1 MNPTQPNSHPT
12 NLPPSAADNERPS
25 RGLVA
30 GLIVLSLLILVG
42 LVAAVIYLLQP
53 GAPTEAIRDIFLI
66 LVTLVFLI
74 VGLALVLLVI
84 QLARLINL
92 LQNELGPIL
101 DSASEA
107 ANTMRGTSRFL
118 SDKLVAPVVRVSAG
132 VAGFRRA
139 LELLKFWGRK

>member
-1 MNPTQPNSHPT
+1 MSTT
-12 NLPPSAADNERPS
+12 PPRETYEKEKAPS
-25 RGLVA
+25 RGLTAGIIILAVLILA
-30 GLIVLSLLILVG
+30 GLA
-42 LVAAVIYLLQP
+42 AAVFFLLQP
-53 GAPTEAIRDIFLI
+53 NAPTESLRDVFIIIVAFEFLI
-66 LVTLVFLI
+66 I
-74 VGLALVLLVI
+74 GLAMVLLII
-84 QLARLINL
+84 QITRLVNL

-118 SDKLVAPVVRVSAG
+118 SDKLVEPVVRVSAG

>member
-1 MNPTQPNSHPT
+1 MSNEEPISNAAKAEGFDSK
-12 NLPPSAADNERPS
+12 PPKSS
-25 RGLVA
+25 RGLTV
-30 GLIVLSLLILVG
+30 GLVMFGLLILIG
-42 LVAAVIYLLQP
+42 LGAAIVYLLQP
-53 GAPTEAIRDIFLI
+53 GAATESLRDIFII
-66 LVTLVFLI
+66 LMALEFFI
-74 VGLALVLLVI
+74 VGIALVLLLV

-92 LQNELGPIL
+92 LNNELRPIL

-118 SDKLVAPVVRVSAG
+118 SGKLVEPVVKISAG